1 MITAHILATGD
12 EIRTGALVDSN
23 TAWLAEKLEEAGVR
37 VAAHVSVGDDLEE
50 IAAALRE
57 MGEKADVALVTGGL
71 GPTSDDLTAQAAALA
86 AGTELEANPAARE
99 AVQAFFARI
108 GRDMPRSNLKQALL
122 PAGSTMI
129 PNPLGTAPGF
139 SLLIRGCQCFFLP
152 GVPAEMKRMFEDSV
166 LPAVRDQ
173 FGHSLEHRLV
183 KTISTFGLTESG
195 TADALEPVTPDC
207 PGVTFGYRT
216 SFPIIQVKLYASG
229 QNRVDAENRLQSA
242 SARVRPLLGG
252 HIFSE
257 NEEPMAE
264 VVGNLL
270 RQKGATLALA
280 ESCTGGLISHLI
292 TSVSGSSD
300 YFHFGAVTYDN
311 ISKVELIGVSS
322 QTLERHGAVSE
333 ETALEMAQGVRET
346 ANATYGLATTGV
358 AGPGGG
364 TPEKPVGMVCIG
376 LASPQSAAA
385 RTFNFRFRSR
395 SRNIQLFAMT
405 ALDWLRRTL
414 LDVH

>member
-12 EIRTGALVDSN
+12 EIRTGTLVDSN

-37 VAAHVSVGDDLEE
+37 VTLHCTVGDDIQD
-50 IAAALRE
+50 IAAALKD
-57 MGEKADVALVTGGL
+57 MGDKADIGLITGGL
-71 GPTSDDLTAQAAALA
+71 GPTSDDLTARAAAV
-86 AGTELEANPAARE
+86 AGQTELEENLEAR
-99 AVQAFFARI
+99 AHVQGFFQRI
-108 GRDMPRSNLKQALL
+108 GRDMPESNLKQAQL
-122 PAGSTMI
+122 PAGSTLI

-139 SLLIRGCQCFFLP
+139 FLPVNRCVCFFLP
-152 GVPAEMKRMFEDSV
+152 GVPGEMKRMFDDSV
-166 LPAVRDQ
+166 LPAIREE
-173 FGHSLEHRLV
+173 FSHSLDHRLV
-183 KTISTFGLTESG
+183 RPISTFGLTESG
-195 TADALEPVTPDC
+195 AADILEPVAPDC
-207 PGVTFGYRT
+207 PGVIFGYRT
-216 SFPIIQVKLYASG
+216 SFPIIQIKLYASG
-229 QNRVDAENRLQSA
+229 SDRAEAEHQLQA
-242 SARVRPLLGG
+242 AAERIRPLLGA

-257 NEEPMAE
+257 NQETMAE
-264 VVGNLL
+264 VVGQLM
-270 RQKGATLALA
+270 REKGASLALA

-322 QTLERHGAVSE
+322 QTLERSGAVSE

-346 ANATYGLATTGV
+346 ANATYGLATTGI

-364 TPEKPVGMVCIG
+364 TEDKPPGMVCIG
-376 LASPQSAAA
+376 LAGPQSAAA

-405 ALDWLRRTL
+405 GLDWLRRTL
-414 LDVH
+414 MELH